1 MSDPRFTFLRSVTV
15 DDEHTLAELIRGTT
29 IRILLSR
36 DATKTFAGQVLTY
49 QLATLTAR
57 LFDRVEICGED
68 TDLCHPRLTLLSG
81 PFLAELRLLLGKL
94 RPLTP
99 MAESSR
105 IVNVVVGEDVQI
117 QGHIFLGATAWGAL
131 FSQTDPQSVS
141 DTTNPIGALTAGTLG
156 ASEVFKHVFGGKLRG
171 AVNVP
176 GYTLSMLDYGE
187 VGVSEPSLPDRID
200 VEATLFGSGS
210 IGCGFLLGT
219 LFTPQLHGA
228 LTIVDNGCFD
238 TKNPYKYA
246 LLDWSTAQ
254 QGPYKA
260 VWTQQQVQRYAPD
273 RLTARAFVGTA
284 ESYVAS
290 LPHDYTIPLALSAV
304 DTPDARLEI
313 QDTLPERILNAGIDG
328 TLAEVSTHGFGEG
341 PCLACLSMQVAL
353 EAWNA
358 GPIAA
363 RTGLSPARV
372 HQLIQRNEAMT
383 LQDLDAIRARHI
395 VSDEYLSSLDSFLGQ
410 PLLSFWN
417 RVAYSEAPVHVGG
430 SSSVLVTTAFVSAF
444 AGILLLAELVKA
456 SVAELQK
463 YQVNN
468 SYQQQLL
475 GIPAK
480 NFFRYERDSRGWC
493 LCHSTYRLAIY
504 REKYAS
510 RESLI

>member
-1 MSDPRFTFLRSVTV
+1 MSDPRFTFLRSITA
-15 DDEHTLAELIRGTT
+15 DDERVLSELISGTT

-36 DATKTFAGQVLTY
+36 DAGKTFAGQVLTY

-57 LFDRVEICGED
+57 LFDRVEICGEEA
-68 TDLCHPRLTLLSG
+68 DLCHPRMTLLSG
-81 PFLAELRLLLGKL
+81 PFLPALRLLLGKL
-94 RPLTP
+94 RPLSP

-105 IVNVVVGEDVQI
+105 IVKVVVGQDASVQG
-117 QGHIFLGATAWGAL
+117 QLFLGATDWGAL
-131 FSQTDPQSVS
+131 FSQTEPQSVS
-141 DTTNPIGALTAGTLG
+141 DTTNPIGALTASTLG
-156 ASEVFKHVFGGKLRG
+156 ASEVFKYVFSGKIRG
-171 AVNVP
+171 AVNAP
-176 GYTLSMLDYGE
+176 SYSLSLLDYHEAAG
-187 VGVSEPSLPDRID
+187 SEPALPDCID
-200 VEATLFGSGS
+200 VDATLFGSGS
-210 IGCGFLLGT
+210 IGCGFLLGA

-228 LTIVDNGCFD
+228 LTIVDNGRFD

-260 VWTQQQVQRYAPD
+260 AWVQQQIQRYAPG

-313 QDTLPERILNAGIDG
+313 QDTLPERILNTGIEG
-328 TLAEVSTHGFGEG
+328 TLAQVSTHGFGEG

-383 LQDLDAIRARHI
+383 QQDLDTIRARHL
-395 VSDEYLSSLDSFLGQ
+395 VFEEYLSSLDSFLGQ

-417 RVAYSEAPVHVGG
+417 RVAYSETPVQVGEAP
-430 SSSVLVTTAFVSAF
+430 SVLVTTAFVSAF
-444 AGILLLAELVKA
+444 AGILLLAELIKQ
-456 SVAELQK
+456 SVPELQP
-463 YQVNN
+463 YRVSN
-468 SYQQQLL
+468 SYQHQLL
-475 GIPAK
+475 GVPAGGL
-480 NFFRYERDSRGWC
+480 FQYARDARGWC

-504 REKYAS
+504 HEKY
-510 RESLI
+510 LT